1 MTQGRILANLVLI
14 SALWG
19 MSFPLVRIIV
29 AEMSPV
35 AMTAARGFVAA
46 GALLLFL
53 WLAGAAWAG
62 FRQVWRHALV
72 LGLMNGLVPNILN
85 GMSLQR
91 IESLPAALTQATT
104 PLFIALLAAAFLR
117 EASLTGA
124 RLLGLALGLVGVA
137 VILGPAALTG
147 GATAEGVLLM
157 LGVAFCYAC
166 ATCYMRWARPD
177 AGALMI
183 VLQQIS
189 YAVPATA
196 MALAIS
202 GPAGFVASPGVWAVL
217 VLTAIM
223 ASAIPLTLFVR
234 TLRHATA
241 GQASIVGY
249 LQPLGA
255 ALAGAA
261 LLGEI
266 PEWRVL
272 AGGVVVLLGC
282 WVIARRA

>member
-72 LGLMNGLVPNILN
+72 LGAMNGLAPNILN

-104 PLFIALLAAAFLR
+104 PLFIAVLAAAFLR
-117 EASLTGA
+117 EASLTGP

-147 GATAEGVLLM
+147 GATLEGVLLM

-183 VLQQIS
+183 VLQQLS

-202 GPAGFVASPGVWAVL
+202 GPAGFVASPLVWGVL

-272 AGGVVVLLGC
+272 AGGAVVLLGC

>member
-1 MTQGRILANLVLI
+1 MTQGRILGNLVLI

-35 AMTAARGFVAA
+35 AMTAARGFIAA

-53 WLAGAAWAG
+53 WVAGAAWAG

-104 PLFIALLAAAFLR
+104 PLFIALLAAFFLR
-117 EASLTGA
+117 EAALTRA
-124 RLLGLALGLVGVA
+124 RLLGLALGLAGVA
-137 VILGPAALTG
+137 VILGPSALTG
-147 GATAEGVLLM
+147 GATLEGVLLM

-189 YAVPATA
+189 YAVPATLL
-196 MALAIS
+196 ALAIA
-202 GPAGFVASPGVWAVL
+202 GPGSFVAPPAIWAVL
-217 VLTAIM
+217 ALTAII
-223 ASAIPLTLFVR
+223 ASAIPLTIFVR

-261 LLGEI
+261 LLGEV

-272 AGGVVVLLGC
+272 AGGAVVLLGC

>member
-1 MTQGRILANLVLI
+1 MTQRRILWNLVLI

-35 AMTAARGFVAA
+35 AMTAARGFIAA

-62 FRQVWRHALV
+62 FGQVWRHALV

-124 RLLGLALGLVGVA
+124 RLLGLALGLAGVA
-137 VILGPAALTG
+137 IILGPAALTG
-147 GATAEGVLLM
+147 GATLEGVLLM
-157 LGVAFCYAC
+157 LGVAFCYAG

-189 YAVPATA
+189 YAVPATVLT
-196 MALAIS
+196 LAIA
-202 GPAGFVASPGVWAVL
+202 GPASFVAPPAIWAVL
-217 VLTAIM
+217 AVTAVF

-255 ALAGAA
+255 ALAGAVV
-261 LLGEI
+261 LGEV

-272 AGGVVVLLGC
+272 AGGAVVLLGC

>member
-1 MTQGRILANLVLI
+1 MTQGRILGNLILI

-19 MSFPLVRIIV
+19 MSFPLVRIVV

-35 AMTAARGFVAA
+35 AMTAARGFIAA

-53 WLAGAAWAG
+53 WVAGAAWTG
-62 FRQVWRHALV
+62 FAKVWRHALV

-104 PLFIALLAAAFLR
+104 PLFIAVLAAAFLR
-117 EASLTGA
+117 ETSLGA
-124 RLLGLALGLVGVA
+124 MRLLGLGLGLVGVA
-137 VILGPAALTG
+137 IILGPAALTG
-147 GATAEGVLLM
+147 GATLEGVLLM

-189 YAVPATA
+189 YAVPATVL
-196 MALAIS
+196 ALAVA
-202 GPAGFVASPGVWAVL
+202 GPGSFVAPLPIWGVLA
-217 VLTAIM
+217 LTAII
-223 ASAIPLTLFVR
+223 ASAIPLTIFVS

-255 ALAGAA
+255 ALAGAV
-261 LLGEI
+261 LLGEV

-272 AGGVVVLLGC
+272 GGGLVVLLGC
-282 WVIARRA
+282 WMIARRA